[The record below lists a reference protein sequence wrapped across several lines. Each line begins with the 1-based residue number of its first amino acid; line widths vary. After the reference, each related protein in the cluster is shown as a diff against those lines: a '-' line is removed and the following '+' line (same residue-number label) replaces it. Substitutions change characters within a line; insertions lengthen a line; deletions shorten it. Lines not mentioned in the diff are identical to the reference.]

1 MPSYHCSVKTGGKGR
16 AGKHGDYISREG
28 KYSPEMTKGNRSKL
42 EDLEHTASGNMPA
55 WASHD
60 HGIFW
65 RAADE
70 HERAN
75 GATYREIE
83 VALPRELN
91 PAQRRELVEDFVRQ
105 QIGDRHPYTYAIHV
119 PKAAIEKGEQPHA
132 HIMYSERTLDGIARD
147 PDLFFKRASPKTPEK
162 GGCRKDSAGT
172 KERLL
177 ATRELW
183 ADVQNRHLEK
193 AGIAERVTHLS
204 LKAQGIDR
212 QPEKH
217 LGPVDARQ
225 VNASALL
232 EHRAAERE
240 LAQVPRVDA
249 AAELVAQAQARQDAR
264 ETFRQVQA
272 AEAARRQAQAQQA
285 REAQQQAAQAQ
296 ADREATRQA
305 AREARRQAEAEAQR
319 EVARQ
324 AVQAQREA
332 AAQAQARQEANE
344 SAEAKKKAINT
355 KLTAPQLHRAE
366 DLELVRRAQELF
378 SQPLPDGYARHTLQR
393 DISSAMSAA
402 VREISDTEPRHASA
416 DAERA
421 IKEQQNEA
429 ARRAGQP
436 EPWKAGQTACA
447 WVTIAFGLERERREH
462 LETKRP
468 SGIFSGSAAKEYDAK
483 TASITSQL
491 DNVRRATETL
501 KAELQAKLAAQAQ
514 QAAQR
519 DPQRH
524 AEAKERHEGLMLLHK
539 AVGDASREIDAERER
554 AHGHDRENDNDFG
567 L

>member
-1 MPSYHCSVKTGGKGR
+1 M
-16 AGKHGDYISREG
+16 
-28 KYSPEMTKGNRSKL
+28 
-42 EDLEHTASGNMPA
+42 
-55 WASHD
+55 
-60 HGIFW
+60 
-65 RAADE
+65 
-70 HERAN
+70 
-75 GATYREIE
+75 
-83 VALPRELN
+83 
-91 PAQRRELVEDFVRQ
+91 
-105 QIGDRHPYTYAIHV
+105 
-119 PKAAIEKGEQPHA
+119 
-132 HIMYSERTLDGIARD
+132 
-147 PDLFFKRASPKTPEK
+147 
-162 GGCRKDSAGT
+162 
-172 KERLL
+172 
-177 ATRELW
+177 
-183 ADVQNRHLEK
+183 
-193 AGIAERVTHLS
+193 
-204 LKAQGIDR
+204 
-212 QPEKH
+212 
-217 LGPVDARQ
+217 
-225 VNASALL
+225 
-232 EHRAAERE
+232 
-240 LAQVPRVDA
+240 PRVDA

-378 SQPLPDGYARHTLQR
+378 SQPLPDGYARHMLQR

-524 AEAKERHEGLMLLHK
+524 AAAKERHEGLMLLHK
-539 AVGDASREIDAERER
+539 AVGDAGREIDAER